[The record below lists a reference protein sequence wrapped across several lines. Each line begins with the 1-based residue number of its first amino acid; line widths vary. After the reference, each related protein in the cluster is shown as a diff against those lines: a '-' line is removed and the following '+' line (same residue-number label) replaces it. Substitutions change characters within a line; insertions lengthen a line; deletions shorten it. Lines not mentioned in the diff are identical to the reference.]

1 MERNFKMFSTTVCVV
16 LFSMMFVLFSAETTY
31 AQTNIIKIVKVI
43 RDKARPYIKPDK
55 AKELPNSILEREK
68 RDYVKSKIVGK
79 EFDCFETLAD
89 KALDGAG
96 GTVACVAGSS
106 GSAIMATVSGTSYL
120 PAAAGYG
127 AAYKLN
133 KHVFNGNS
141 KGDKAA
147 RVGTYVGA
155 TAGTAVS
162 AGAVAT
168 YGAGTTGLATV
179 GGFVGGGMA
188 AGATAIVAAPVAAA
202 VTVGFLCKWLFD

>member
-1 MERNFKMFSTTVCVV
+1 MERNFKLFSIVFVV
-16 LFSMMFVLFSAETTY
+16 IFSMMFVLFSAEPTY
-31 AQTNIIKIVKVI
+31 AQTNIIKIIKCI
-43 RDKARPYIKPDK
+43 RDKARPYIEPDK
-55 AKELPNSILEREK
+55 AKDLPNSVLREEID
-68 RDYVKSKIVGK
+68 DYIDSKSGNKD
-79 EFDCFETLAD
+79 FDCLETLAD

-106 GSAIMATVSGTSYL
+106 GSTIMATVSGTSYL

-141 KGDKAA
+141 EGDKAA

-168 YGAGTTGLATV
+168 YGAGATGLATI